1 MLLIFC
7 PTKNEEQS
15 LMSSNKYIKFIDL
28 SLKTVQSSRLNLYS
42 CKYSKHVYTQH
53 QLLVLV
59 LLKEYISTDYRDFVE
74 LVDLMNSI
82 KEKLDLDKVP
92 HYTTLQKFVSRIPSS
107 WFNLILSRTIKLF
120 YSHGEK
126 AFITAID
133 ATGFTSSY
141 ASHYYSKRTGKLR
154 RSFLKTSIA
163 VDTDKKVILGWKISQ
178 KTDHDVKHA
187 KTLIRQSNKLRK
199 SECYVMDK
207 GYDSEEIHAL
217 IREEIKADS
226 IIPLRVRKRKRI
238 NGKYRK
244 QLNIEFDKITYNRRN
259 IVETILSV
267 VKRKFGET
275 LRARK
280 LRNQVKEVKVKL
292 IVYNINKKINRDY
305 LHQIKDFYRAPET
318 KMGY

>member
-1 MLLIFC
+1 
-7 PTKNEEQS
+7 
-15 LMSSNKYIKFIDL
+15 
-28 SLKTVQSSRLNLYS
+28 
-42 CKYSKHVYTQH
+42 
-53 QLLVLV
+53 
-59 LLKEYISTDYRDFVE
+59 
-74 LVDLMNSI
+74 
-82 KEKLDLDKVP
+82 
-92 HYTTLQKFVSRIPSS
+92 VSRIPSS
-107 WFNLILSRTIKLF
+107 LFNLILSRTIKLF

-141 ASHYYSKRTGKLR
+141 ASHYYSRRTGKLR

-207 GYDSEEIHAL
+207 GYDSEEIHVL

-226 IIPLRVRKRKRI
+226 IIPLRVRKRKKI

-244 QLNIEFDKITYNRRN
+244 QLQIEFDKITYNRRN
-259 IVETILSV
+259 IVETIISV
-267 VKRKFGET
+267 VIISVLKRKFGET

-292 IVYNINKKINRDY
+292 IVYSIDKKVIKIIYIKLRISTEPNI
-305 LHQIKDFYRAPET
+305 
-318 KMGY
+318 